1 MKTIGLRL
9 RNVPLV
15 VVNRF
20 LSGRRRWYITN
31 AMTPISSKIKAMNSV
46 GTRVARMIIRLFWN
60 EVSISS
66 VEPIVG
72 WMFVVLLAQGPSMTA
87 VDVGW
92 YGNTD

>member
-1 MKTIGLRL
+1 M
-9 RNVPLV
+9 
-15 VVNRF
+15 
-20 LSGRRRWYITN
+20 N

-72 WMFVVLLAQGPSMTA
+72 WMFVVLLAQGPSMKA
-87 VDVGW
+87 VDVGR